1 MPDDNSKTTSG
12 PQAAN
17 STRAVLSVA
26 FGLLALFGLFPPI
39 MLPAGVVG
47 IILGSQGLRSQ
58 RRGYAIAGIS
68 LSAVGLVLVVGAGA
82 CLVSVADEVGGVNQ
96 LLRLM
101 LTSE

>member
-1 MPDDNSKTTSG
+1 MPDDNSKRTSD

-17 STRAVLSVA
+17 NTRAVLSVV
-26 FGLLALFGLFPPI
+26 FGLLALFGLFPPV

-47 IILGSQGLRSQ
+47 IVLGSQGLRSQ

-68 LSAVGLVLVVGAGA
+68 LSAVGLVVVIGAGA
-82 CLVSVADEVGGVNQ
+82 CLVSVADEVGGISQ

-101 LTSE
+101 LTSQ